1 MHLVCLNVGQRR
13 YAVAEMPSV
22 GVAVVPSGPLTGVR
36 PLVFGACRGYCVG
49 CE

>member
-1 MHLVCLNVGQRR
+1 MVWLNVEERR

-22 GVAVVPSGPLTGVR
+22 GVAVVSSGPLTGVR
-36 PLVFGACRGYCVG
+36 PLVFGTCRGYCVG

>member
-1 MHLVCLNVGQRR
+1 MVWLNVGERR

-22 GVAVVPSGPLTGVR
+22 SVAIVPSGPLTCVR
-36 PLVFGACRGYCVG
+36 PLVFGAYTGYCVG

>member
-1 MHLVCLNVGQRR
+1 MNGGERR

-22 GVAVVPSGPLTGVR
+22 GVAIVPSEPLTDVQA
-36 PLVFGACRGYCVG
+36 LVFGACRGYCVG